1 MNREFL
7 HKITILGCLF
17 LLITSSSGTD
27 NGFQTPEQYAQIVQE
42 HFANEE
48 WEAGKELLEEGLQKY
63 PNVSDLEWLMG
74 KYWFHEKNYDQS
86 RYHLV
91 KAIDDNY
98 NNVNAKHLLVDVEDI
113 TENYSSAIC
122 YVNELLEVNPYW
134 RGLWRR
140 KIELYRKQNNDVEAD
155 RLLKRINQIYPN
167 DTILRKDYIY
177 SMEVGYQQMY
187 VRPTNEVPTKYLLL
201 LYTTP
206 ARRMKSILKFLYQSS
221 ASRSSVFSMRDVL

>member
-7 HKITILGCLF
+7 HKITLLGCLF

-91 KAIDDNY
+91 KISPFLFIFH
-98 NNVNAKHLLVDVEDI
+98 HLTYIHKSLY
-113 TENYSSAIC
+113 YSA
-122 YVNELLEVNPYW
+122 
-134 RGLWRR
+134 
-140 KIELYRKQNNDVEAD
+140 
-155 RLLKRINQIYPN
+155 
-167 DTILRKDYIY
+167 
-177 SMEVGYQQMY
+177 
-187 VRPTNEVPTKYLLL
+187 
-201 LYTTP
+201 
-206 ARRMKSILKFLYQSS
+206 F
-221 ASRSSVFSMRDVL
+221 